1 MGGSPKK
8 KQQRPSYE
16 IGRLRDKSLEK
27 KIDPKYGPKDLTR
40 LLAQSVASK
49 RPSNRSKPKAS
60 ES

>member
-27 KIDPKYGPKDLTR
+27 KIDPKYQSGDLKRLIKKAANGKTPEGGP
-40 LLAQSVASK
+40 
-49 RPSNRSKPKAS
+49 
-60 ES
+60 